1 MSLLLKMFVDF
12 FVGILNFIVGLFPT
26 IKFPSAEDLDFSA
39 FSDTLAYFDTL
50 VSFKL
55 VLACIAAIVVVDN
68 LGFLTRILRFIL
80 SKFSLG

>member
-1 MSLLLKMFVDF
+1 MPLLLKMFVDF
-12 FVGILNFIVGLFPT
+12 FVGILNFIIGLFPT
-26 IKFPSAEDLDFSA
+26 IKFPSADELNFSA
-39 FSDTLAYFDTL
+39 FSDALAYFDTL

-68 LGFLTRILRFIL
+68 LSFLTRILRFIL